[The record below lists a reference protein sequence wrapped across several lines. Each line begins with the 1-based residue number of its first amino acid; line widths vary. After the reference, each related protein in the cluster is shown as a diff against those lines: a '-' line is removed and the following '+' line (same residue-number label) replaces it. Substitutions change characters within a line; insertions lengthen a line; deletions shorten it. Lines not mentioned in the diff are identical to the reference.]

1 MAVELGGVGLLHFLD
16 RAALHEKP
24 LHRIERR
31 EPLVPRLQR
40 ADLAGDAEEVAD
52 KIFEMRRQIDE
63 KIGFVL
69 AVERIGLGARRH
81 QPVVQ
86 RRLDGGEMRDKGAVE
101 PHQPVALV
109 KIGKTEPVFQGEFG
123 HGRLLRE

>member
-1 MAVELGGVGLLHFLD
+1 
-16 RAALHEKP
+16 
-24 LHRIERR
+24 
-31 EPLVPRLQR
+31 VPRLQR

-52 KIFEMRRQIDE
+52 EIFEMRRQIDE
-63 KIGFVL
+63 EIGFVL

-101 PHQPVALV
+101 PDQPVALV
-109 KIGKTEPVFQGEFG
+109 KIGKTEPVLQGEFG
-123 HGRLLRE
+123 HDS